1 MEIFELWAQW
11 KKIFLK
17 KECQQEWGQQRF
29 GRGSICVCLEGFVGL
44 WIVDSLIDFWSI
56 LMAVVSLDQGVS
68 VHKLIWKKEARKVE
82 GAVPQ
87 PQ

>member
-44 WIVDSLIDFWSI
+44 WVVDSIIDFWSI

-68 VHKLIWKKEARKVE
+68 TQIDLEKRKQ
-82 GAVPQ
+82 GKWRGS
-87 PQ
+87 